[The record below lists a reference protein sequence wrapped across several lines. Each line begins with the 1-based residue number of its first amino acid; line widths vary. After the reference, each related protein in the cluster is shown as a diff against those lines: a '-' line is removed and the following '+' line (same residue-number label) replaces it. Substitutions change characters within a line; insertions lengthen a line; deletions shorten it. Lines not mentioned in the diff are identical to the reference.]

1 MECKFSACALV
12 GFAALIDRLEVI
24 DLTAIDSV
32 ANHNTLLVAKS
43 DQHTTALG
51 HHLLADKLHERASAA
66 GLVSMANSCVALPR
80 NTSSCPA
87 SETDAFQLNS
97 IGQRTM
103 KWVVLVY
110 GGLVVVFGLVI
121 CLALEWGQLSLH
133 PSPSAATLSS
143 ITRAALDPSAEP
155 SWFWSALREN
165 MEAPL
170 GRLLLQF
177 IVILLATRSI
187 GAIFRKFGQPAVI
200 GEMTAGILLG
210 PSLFGWLWPG
220 AFGFVFAGESLPV
233 LRLFSQI
240 GVCLFMFVVGMELE
254 LSRIKQNAYTVFV
267 VSHVSIIF
275 PYFLGVMIAL
285 WLYPNYASSDV
296 SFVPFGLFMGI
307 ALSITAFPVLARIL
321 EERRMTKSFLGIT
334 AIGCAAVNDA
344 TAWAILAFVVAVARA
359 SGLASTAACLAL
371 LVLFVAI
378 MVWVLRPQLPGW
390 LGTDRTNDSEPGRAT
405 LTAVLIFMTASAL
418 ATEAMGIH
426 ALFGAFLAGVVM
438 PRRNGFRE
446 YVLLRLGNFS
456 SLFLLPLFFAFS
468 GLRTRVGLL
477 NDVTSWL
484 VCFAIIGLATA
495 GKLGGTAV
503 SARLT
508 GMRWKDAFALGVL
521 MNTRG
526 LVELIALNIG
536 YDLGIL
542 PPKIFAVMVLMSLV
556 TTFLT
561 GPLLNLTERITFRAG
576 PVIHARRLGNP

>member
-1 MECKFSACALV
+1 
-12 GFAALIDRLEVI
+12 
-24 DLTAIDSV
+24 
-32 ANHNTLLVAKS
+32 
-43 DQHTTALG
+43 
-51 HHLLADKLHERASAA
+51 
-66 GLVSMANSCVALPR
+66 
-80 NTSSCPA
+80 
-87 SETDAFQLNS
+87 
-97 IGQRTM
+97 
-103 KWVVLVY
+103 
-110 GGLVVVFGLVI
+110 
-121 CLALEWGQLSLH
+121 
-133 PSPSAATLSS
+133 
-143 ITRAALDPSAEP
+143 
-155 SWFWSALREN
+155 
-165 MEAPL
+165 
-170 GRLLLQF
+170 
-177 IVILLATRSI
+177 
-187 GAIFRKFGQPAVI
+187 
-200 GEMTAGILLG
+200 
-210 PSLFGWLWPG
+210 
-220 AFGFVFAGESLPV
+220 
-233 LRLFSQI
+233 
-240 GVCLFMFVVGMELE
+240 
-254 LSRIKQNAYTVFV
+254 
-267 VSHVSIIF
+267 
-275 PYFLGVMIAL
+275 
-285 WLYPNYASSDV
+285 
-296 SFVPFGLFMGI
+296 
-307 ALSITAFPVLARIL
+307 
-321 EERRMTKSFLGIT
+321 MTKSFLGIT

-390 LGTDRTNDSEPGRAT
+390 FGTDRTNDGEPGRAT

-495 GKLGGTAV
+495 GKLGGTAI